1 MKNKILLTAII
12 FLQAILIYTTYQTD
26 RMYEQE
32 VIAYRDRLAAVETR
46 YLAEKA
52 NHNNTKL
59 DLALMKRISE
69 DKDEQL
75 KAVQHGVY
83 AGEFT
88 ITYFTA
94 GPESTGKTA
103 EHPEYGMTRSGTTVA
118 EGRTIAADWDILPAG
133 TQVWIEGIG
142 IRTVEDTGS
151 LIKGNSIDIYV
162 ESVEVAKTNGR
173 HAAKVY
179 VIGDKNQE
187 LEVRYGD

>member
-1 MKNKILLTAII
+1 MKNKLLFTAII
-12 FLQAILIYTTYQTD
+12 FLQGILIYTTYQTD
-26 RMYEQE
+26 CLYKQE
-32 VIAYRDRLAAVETR
+32 VTAYRDRLAAVETR
-46 YLAEKA
+46 YITERL
-52 NHNNTKL
+52 NHDKTKL
-59 DLALMKRISE
+59 NLALMKRISE

-88 ITYFTA
+88 ITYYTA
-94 GPESTGKTA
+94 GPESAGKTA

-162 ESVEVAKTNGR
+162 ESVEVAKINGR

-179 VIGDKNQE
+179 VLENKNQSNQ
-187 LEVRYGD
+187 